1 MPMNVPLQEWSR
13 VCTEMNGPSVAKRLN
28 TTSQISDTQ
37 REFAG
42 NPYMNDVGINLYHAI
57 Y

>member
-1 MPMNVPLQEWSR
+1 MNVPLQEWSR

-28 TTSQISDTQ
+28 TSSQISDTQ

-42 NPYMNDVGINLYHAI
+42 DPYMNDVGINLYHAI